1 MKMIQV
7 VNALPALQKLAA
19 QEFTLQ
25 KLYNIKKLMGK
36 LNEELT
42 FYNEQRGKIYEKY
55 SDIVGNQ
62 YVPRESDASKLNAE
76 LSELLN
82 MEIEGTINEV
92 VLSIKEDIKLSYN
105 DLVALEGFV
114 RIEGEE

>member
-36 LNEELT
+36 LDEELT
-42 FYNEQRGKIYEKY
+42 FYNEQRSKIYEKY

-62 YVPRESDASKLNAE
+62 YVPREGDTAKLNEE

-82 MEIEGTINEV
+82 MDIEGVTNEV
-92 VLSIKEDIKLSYN
+92 VLGVNEDIKLSYN

-114 RIEGEE
+114 RIEE